1 METDVFDIE
10 HLASRCGINPLDGFR
25 VAGLST
31 SNFYRWKQGI
41 APNTRKLNQWRK
53 AVIDLAIREGALPEG
68 CENKTVPELI
78 ELAKG
83 WRV

>member
-25 VAGLST
+25 RCNLST
-31 SNFYRWKQGI
+31 SNFYRWKQGT
-41 APNTRKLNQWRK
+41 APNTKKLNQWRR
-53 AVIDLAIREGALPEG
+53 AIVDLAVEAGALPDN
-68 CENKTVPELI
+68 CQHKTVPELI
-78 ELAKG
+78 EIAKG